1 MPIRRGG
8 FQTRPVL
15 FKMRIA
21 WVEPLLLTQVLSVVP
36 AGIAG
41 TYSPWRAGQIHLP
54 VFWIPVIPAGM
65 TTVST
70 TLGSSTRIFA
80 LQAAPSGL

>member
-21 WVEPLLLTQVLSVVP
+21 WVEPLLLTQVLSV
-36 AGIAG
+36 
-41 TYSPWRAGQIHLP
+41 
-54 VFWIPVIPAGM
+54 IPA
-65 TTVST
+65 
-70 TLGSSTRIFA
+70 TR
-80 LQAAPSGL
+80 